1 MREMTY
7 EFSRVVAEITGIS
20 DPSVPL
26 DVELPPL
33 YLATVDTG
41 WIEVGGAW
49 FLKKLYESY
58 HGAASHL
65 RDLTGLEAAA
75 NGRAIP
81 DDDLPPSGGVGRNL
95 AERALHFARSAL
107 EALPEEA
114 PAVTAFITIGP
125 TAYDETVIDGNVTF
139 CADHAGEPP
148 YIEGFADSTTVVIA
162 ARSERKVAVDGR

>member
-1 MREMTY
+1 MREITY
-7 EFSRVVAEITGIS
+7 EFSRVLTEIAGIG

-26 DVELPPL
+26 DVELPLL
-33 YLATVDTG
+33 YRATVDTG
-41 WIEVGGAW
+41 WIEVDGAW
-49 FLKKLYESY
+49 FLKKFYESY
-58 HGAASHL
+58 HGVESQF

-81 DDDLPPSGGVGRNL
+81 DDDLPPSGSAGRNL

-114 PAVTAFITIGP
+114 PPVTAFITIGP
-125 TAYDETVIDGNVTF
+125 AVYDETVIDGNVTF
-139 CADHAGEPP
+139 CADHTGESP
-148 YIEGFADSTTVVIA
+148 YIEEFADLERGVIA